1 MVGLRRAVVKR
12 LGAALA
18 AGAAAALAISGCG
31 TAASTS
37 RATLRVP
44 ERSALAK
51 VKGEVDISFWHS
63 MDGVDEAALNTL
75 IDKFNRQHAGKIK
88 VEPEYA
94 GGYSDAMGM
103 FKGAIESRSTPNVM
117 QAYDIGTQF
126 MIDSK
131 QAVPVQAFLDRDH
144 YPTGDLQPAVAGYY
158 SVGGKLYSMPFN
170 ISTPVLYYNK
180 TIFQKAGLDPNT
192 PPRTLAEVRADAQKI
207 VASHAAPTGLEAAA
221 DGWYLE
227 QWIATA
233 SATLCDQDN
242 GRAGTP
248 TTVRYD
254 QPAAVAALDWWAGMV
269 RDKLAAAGGAEDPD
283 SDTKTD
289 EAREAAVAAFT
300 AQRAGMV
307 LESSG
312 QLNELGRAAQGGGY
326 ELGVAGYPR
335 QDTDAAGGGPVVGGA
350 SLWIDSAGKK
360 PAEVEASWQFVKYLA
375 SADSQAYWYT
385 HTGYLPVSGRA
396 LDRPAGIAWRQ
407 QNPQFQV
414 AADQVAATP
423 VTAATRGCLVGVLP
437 QARGRAE
444 DAIKKALAGKADAA
458 SALDEAA
465 KAVKPVIRN
474 YNQTAR

>member
-1 MVGLRRAVVKR
+1 VVKR

-31 TAASTS
+31 TAGSTG

-44 ERSALAK
+44 ERGALAK
-51 VKGEVDISFWHS
+51 VKGDVDISFWHS

-75 IDKFNRQHAGKIK
+75 IDRFNRQHAGKIK
-88 VEPEYA
+88 VEAEYV
-94 GGYSDAMGM
+94 GGYSDAAGA

-117 QAYDIGTQF
+117 QAYDIGTRF
-126 MIDSK
+126 MIDSD
-131 QAVPVQAFLDRDH
+131 QVVPVQGFLDRDH

-170 ISTPVLYYNK
+170 ASTPVLYYNK
-180 TIFQKAGLDPNT
+180 TIFQKAGLDPNA
-192 PPRTLAEVRADAQKI
+192 PPRTLAEVRADARKI
-207 VASHAAPTGLEAAA
+207 VASRAAPTGLEAAS

-233 SATLCDQDN
+233 GATLCDQDN

-269 RDKLAAAGGAEDPD
+269 RDRLAAAGGAEDPD
-283 SDTKTD
+283 NDLETD

-312 QLNELGRAAQGGGY
+312 QLAELGRAARSGGY

-335 QDTDAAGGGPVVGGA
+335 QDAATGGGPVVGGA
-350 SLWIDSAGKK
+350 SLWFA
-360 PAEVEASWQFVKYLA
+360 
-375 SADSQAYWYT
+375 
-385 HTGYLPVSGRA
+385 
-396 LDRPAGIAWRQ
+396 
-407 QNPQFQV
+407 
-414 AADQVAATP
+414 
-423 VTAATRGCLVGVLP
+423 
-437 QARGRAE
+437 
-444 DAIKKALAGKADAA
+444 
-458 SALDEAA
+458 
-465 KAVKPVIRN
+465 
-474 YNQTAR
+474 

>member
-1 MVGLRRAVVKR
+1 VVKR

-37 RATLRVP
+37 RTTLRIP

-51 VKGEVDISFWHS
+51 ARGEIDISFWHS
-63 MDGVDEAALNTL
+63 MDGVDGAALNTL
-75 IDKFNRQHAGKIK
+75 VDRFNRQHAGRIK
-88 VEPEYA
+88 VEPEYQ
-94 GGYSDAMGM
+94 GGYSDALSS
-103 FKGAIESRSTPNVM
+103 FRGAVEARSTPNVM
-117 QAYDIGTQF
+117 QVYDIGTRY
-126 MIDSK
+126 MIDSR
-131 QAVPVQAFLDRDH
+131 QGVPVQGFLDRDH

-158 SVGGKLYSMPFN
+158 SVGGRLYSMPFN
-170 ISTPVLYYNK
+170 ASTPVLYYNK
-180 TIFQKAGLDPNT
+180 TIFRKAGLDPNT
-192 PPRTLAEVRADAQKI
+192 PPRTLDEVRADARKI

-227 QWIATA
+227 QWISTA
-233 SATLCDQDN
+233 GATLCDQDN

-248 TTVRYD
+248 SAVRYD

-269 RDKLAAAGGAEDPD
+269 RDKLAAAGGMEDPG
-283 SDTKTD
+283 SHLKSD
-289 EAREAAVAAFT
+289 EAREATVAAFT

-312 QLNELGRAAQGGGY
+312 QLTQLGRAAHAGGY
-326 ELGVAGYPR
+326 DLGVAAYPR
-335 QDTDAAGGGPVVGGA
+335 QGAGATGGGLVVGGA

-375 SADSQAYWYT
+375 SADSQAYWST
-385 HTGYLPVSGRA
+385 HTGYLPVTA
-396 LDRPAGIAWRQ
+396 KVPATA
-407 QNPQFQV
+407 NPGFQV
-414 AADQVAATP
+414 ALDQVAATP
-423 VTAATRGCLVGVLP
+423 VTAAARGCLAGVMP

-444 DAIKKALAGKADAA
+444 DAIKKVLTGKAAA
-458 SALDEAA
+458 APALDEAA